1 MSTIKS
7 NKIQLGVN
15 SDSTKNFTIY
25 QPNVPDGS
33 LRFGVGNAENPIEVM
48 KIDNNGLDAASLT
61 GLKTINGS
69 SIVGSGD
76 LEVGGG
82 KLLQATYKN
91 NSVIASYA
99 ANNTNVPTQ
108 IGQLNTNITPLSATS
123 KIFITFSIH
132 GEGNHDIVFRL
143 YRGNTE
149 IGRNPSSSSRWS
161 GFAGMAYD
169 PDNASTPSRM
179 HFTYVD
185 VPATTSTITYNIRIQ
200 SSNGANHTWYL
211 NKPLGGAVT
220 GQDSY
225 EIGTSNVTLM
235 EIES

>member
-1 MSTIKS
+1 MATTINS
-7 NKIQLGVN
+7 NTTDGLVITPDTSGEVKIQSGGTDIVTF
-15 SDSTKNFTIY
+15 DSNGMNMATGMTL
-25 QPNVPDGS
+25 PADS
-33 LRFGVGNAENPIEVM
+33 L
-48 KIDNNGLDAASLT
+48 S

-91 NSVIASYA
+91 NSVIASYS

-108 IGQLNTNITPLSATS
+108 IGQLNTNITPISNTS

-143 YRGNTE
+143 YRGSTE

-185 VPATTSTITYNIRIQ
+185 EPATTSTITYNIRIQ
-200 SSNGANHTWYL
+200 SSNGGNHTWYL
-211 NKPLGGAVT
+211 NKPLGGSTV

-235 EIES
+235 EIAS